1 MENNM
6 KKKFFGIKIGT
17 IFSTL
22 LCLIAAIVFWFF
34 VEYTN
39 LNAAEII
46 EDLASK

>member
-1 MENNM
+1 M

-22 LCLIAAIVFWFF
+22 LCLIAAVVFWFF
-34 VEYTN
+34 VEYSA
-39 LNAAEII
+39 LNAAEML